1 MITAIVLTEKGKTMS
16 DRTATWIRKTD
27 KYHKWWECSACHEAR
42 YLKEPVADHCPRCG
56 CKMEREKINGQHEE

>member
-1 MITAIVLTEKGKTMS
+1 MS
-16 DRTATWIRKTD
+16 ERTATWVRKTD

-42 YLKEPVADHCPRCG
+42 YLKEPVADYCPRCG